1 MSGFRQTRPAPDA
14 MTASVDTDREL
25 DAARCYRALETRD
38 RRFDGRFFT
47 GVKTTGIYCRP
58 ICPAPTPKLRN
69 VVFFACAAAAEDAGF
84 RPCLRCRPETAPG
97 TPAWSGSSAVV
108 ARALRLIE
116 SGALDDADGAALA
129 ARLGLGERQLRR
141 LFVQHLGA
149 APAQVAR
156 ARRVHFARRLL
167 DETDLSATQV
177 ALAARFGSIRQFN
190 DAIRTTFHASPTE
203 LRRRRRRSP
212 AAGELCVRLSYRPPL
227 PWATMLAFLAGRAT
241 PGVEAVDGD
250 VYRRT
255 VRIGDEPAAIE
266 ARPDPERAHVVLR
279 VHATDHTR
287 LIDVVERVR
296 RLFDLGAD
304 PLRIA
309 THLRRDAGLR
319 GIVGKLAGLR
329 VPGSWDPFELAV
341 RAILG
346 QQVTVRAATTL
357 AGRLAERFGTPAEL
371 GADLTRLFPTPAT
384 LADAPVESIG
394 IPGARAT
401 TIRTLAAAVADGR
414 LAFDASDGADALAA
428 RLCALPGIGPWT
440 AEYVAMRALG
450 EPDAFPAGDLGVRAA
465 LGNGAGPVSTKDA
478 HARAERWRPWRAYA
492 VMYLWHSHT

>member
-1 MSGFRQTRPAPDA
+1 
-14 MTASVDTDREL
+14 MTAVMESHVEL

-47 GVKTTGIYCRP
+47 GVRTTGIYCRP
-58 ICPAPTPKLRN
+58 ICPAPLPKLRN
-69 VVFFACAAAAEDAGF
+69 VVFYACAAAAEDAGF

-97 TPAWSGSSAVV
+97 TPAWSGTSAVV

-116 SGALDDADGAALA
+116 SGALDEGDSAALA

-156 ARRVHFARRLL
+156 SRRLHFARRLL
-167 DETDLSATQV
+167 DETDLSVTQV

-190 DAIRTTFHASPTE
+190 DAMRATFHASPTE
-203 LRRRRRRSP
+203 LRRRRRHEP
-212 AAGELCVRLSYRPPL
+212 AAGELSVRLSYRPPL
-227 PWATMLAFLAGRAT
+227 PWRTMLAFLAGRAT
-241 PGVEAVDGD
+241 PGVESVAGD

-255 VRIGDEPAAIE
+255 VRIGDDAAAIE
-266 ARPDPERAHVVLR
+266 IRPDPERAQIVLR

-287 LIDVVERVR
+287 LIDVVDRVR

-309 THLRRDAGLR
+309 THLRRDPRLR
-319 GIVGKLAGLR
+319 AVVGKLAGLR
-329 VPGSWDPFELAV
+329 VPGAWDPFELAV

-357 AGRLAERFGTPAEL
+357 AGRLAERFGTAADL
-371 GADLTRLFPTPAT
+371 GPSLTRLFPTPAT
-384 LADAPVESIG
+384 LADAPIETIG

-401 TIRTLAAAVADGR
+401 TIRTLAAAVADGQ
-414 LAFDASDGADALAA
+414 LAFDASDGAEALAE

-465 LGNGAGPVSTKDA
+465 LGNGAGPLPAKEA
-478 HARAERWRPWRAYA
+478 QAIAEPWRPWRAYA
-492 VMYLWHSHT
+492 VMYLWHSHA